1 MQVFDYKAAVTPM
14 DVVFL
19 ELDLKHCHLYFKLL
33 DENSNVI
40 IQRTL
45 YLQLLNKG
53 GEFIWQR
60 HK

>member
-40 IQRTL
+40 IQRIL

-53 GEFIWQR
+53 GEFI
-60 HK
+60 